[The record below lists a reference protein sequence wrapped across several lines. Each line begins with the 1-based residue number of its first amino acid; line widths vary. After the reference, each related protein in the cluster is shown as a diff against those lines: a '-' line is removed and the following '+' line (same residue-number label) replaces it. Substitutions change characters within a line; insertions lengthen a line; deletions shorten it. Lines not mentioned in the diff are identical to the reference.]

1 MVLGFSKKP
10 AALSADQQAT
20 LEEALRAV
28 RHPAFDQDIVS
39 LEWVGAAE
47 QTKKDHVTVELILPT
62 LALSGRAALEQE
74 VIEKAKTALSVA
86 EVELKILSNVLPA
99 AGSGKEQQALPGIQN
114 VLLIASG
121 KGGVGKSTVAANF
134 AAALAKL
141 GCKVGLLDADV
152 YGPSVPTMLGIQDG
166 ARPGTIPGEND
177 ERPKLLPMTRHGLKL
192 MSMGFLV
199 DMDQPMVWR
208 GPMIASASMQ
218 MFRDV
223 AWDELDYL
231 VVDLPPGTGDI
242 HLTIAQQ
249 ILVTGAVIVSTP
261 QDVALAD
268 VIRAKNMFD
277 KVGIPSLGLVENM
290 SYFICDNCDKRH
302 EIFAHGGA
310 HQAADKLGLD
320 FLGEIPIEVS
330 VRSAGDAG
338 TPVVIEHPESASAKA
353 FIELAQNVATTLAVT
368 GEQNMQQSLGPA
380 ISISGTP
387 KKPGPKGGLPIL
399 S

>member
-1 MVLGFSKKP
+1 MKH
-10 AALSADQQAT
+10 A
-20 LEEALRAV
+20 
-28 RHPAFDQDIVS
+28 AFDEDIVKM
-39 LEWVGAAE
+39 EWVGGCTR
-47 QTKKDHVTVELILPT
+47 TKKSAHLELVLPT
-62 LALSGRAALEQE
+62 FALTHREGLERDVIAAT
-74 VIEKAKTALSVA
+74 KTALGVDK
-86 EVELKILSNVLPA
+86 VELEVLSNVLPA

-114 VLLIASG
+114 VVLIASG

-152 YGPSVPTMLGIQDG
+152 YGPSVPTMLGIGNG
-166 ARPGTIPGEND
+166 ARPGTVPGEASD
-177 ERPKLLPMTRHGLKL
+177 RPKLLPMTKHGLKL

-218 MFRDV
+218 MFKDV
-223 AWDELDYL
+223 QWDELDYL

-249 ILVTGAVIVSTP
+249 VLVTGAVIVSTP

-277 KVGIPSLGLVENM
+277 KVGIPSLGIVENM
-290 SYFICDNCDKRH
+290 SYFVCGKCDERH

-310 HQAADKLGLD
+310 KKAGEKLGLP
-320 FLGEIPIEVS
+320 FLGEIPIELG
-330 VRSAGDAG
+330 VRTAGDDGMPAVLHDEDSVA
-338 TPVVIEHPESASAKA
+338 TEAFMTLAK
-353 FIELAQNVATTLAVT
+353 NVATRLAVI
-368 GEQNMQQSLGPA
+368 GEANMKQSAGPT
-380 ISISGTP
+380 ISISGAP
-387 KKPGPKGGLPIL
+387 KKPGPAGGLPIL